1 MKLRPATAEDVV
13 ALAAVHAAAFDS
25 PWPPEAFADLLASPG
40 VFALA
45 AIDKTPVGLI
55 LMRAIADE
63 AEVLTLA
70 VSPAHRRLGAGAA
83 LLQAGL
89 DLAAAAGAETAFL
102 EVASD
107 NAAALALYTAAGFAP
122 AGRRAG
128 YYARSSGPA
137 MDALLL
143 RRALNTS
150 DPCVYSRR

>member
-1 MKLRPATAEDVV
+1 VKLRPATAEDKV
-13 ALAAVHAAAFDS
+13 ALATVHAAAFDS

-45 AIDKTPVGLI
+45 VIDKAPVGLI
-55 LMRAIADE
+55 LMRAIAGE

-70 VSPAHRRLGAGAA
+70 VSPAHRRRGAGAA

-107 NAAALALYTAAGFAP
+107 NAAAVALYVSAGFAP
-122 AGRRAG
+122 VGRRAG
-128 YYARSSGPA
+128 YYDRPSGPA
-137 MDALLL
+137 VDALVL
-143 RRALNTS
+143 RRALNRAG
-150 DPCVYSRR
+150 PCVYS

>member
-1 MKLRPATAEDVV
+1 MKLRPVTAEDKV

-25 PWPPEAFADLLASPG
+25 PWPPQAFAELLASPG

-45 AIDKTPVGLI
+45 AVDGAPVGLI
-55 LMRAIADE
+55 LMRAIAGE

-70 VSPAHRRLGAGAA
+70 VSPTHRRLGAGAA

-89 DLAAAAGAETAFL
+89 NLAAAAGAETAFL

-107 NAAALALYTAAGFAP
+107 NAAAVALYASAGFEP

-128 YYARSSGPA
+128 YYARPPGPA
-137 MDALLL
+137 ADALVL
-143 RRALNTS
+143 RRALNRAGPS
-150 DPCVYSRR
+150 VYSRP